1 MLFNEKWGRL
11 RHSHP
16 LQRKIGLFT
25 VSLER
30 RIPLGNVGWQFCLTK
45 CLVLEL
51 LLAFRAQD
59 PETYN
64 SPDGSTHLTIV

>member
-1 MLFNEKWGRL
+1 MLLNRKWGSL
-11 RHSHP
+11 RHNHS
-16 LQRKIGLFT
+16 LQYKIELFK

-30 RIPLGNVGWQFCLTK
+30 KIPLGKMGWQFCLTQ

-64 SPDGSTHLTIV
+64 SSDGSTHQIIV